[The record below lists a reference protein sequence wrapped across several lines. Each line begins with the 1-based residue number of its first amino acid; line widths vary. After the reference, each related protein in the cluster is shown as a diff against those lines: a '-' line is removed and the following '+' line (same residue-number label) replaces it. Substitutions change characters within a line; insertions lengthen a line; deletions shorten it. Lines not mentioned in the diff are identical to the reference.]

1 MAKRQFTKYLF
12 ETPSVTSG
20 EEAEVRKED
29 FVFEKKL
36 GEGAFGRVWRARHCS
51 TNRVFAIK
59 EVPKAKVLQMLPQ
72 FKREVFIMYQLSHP
86 HIVKLHSHFEDE
98 TAFFLIM
105 EIMEGGNL
113 FHRLY
118 REKQFY
124 EQQAAQYF
132 REVVLAVEYLHCH
145 LPAIIHRDIKP
156 ENILLDSENRAKV
169 TDFGWSNYY
178 NADTAVPRMTV
189 CGTLEYLPPEI
200 VEKRGHGPMAD
211 IWCLGVLLFEM
222 LVGYTPFK
230 SKAKSQLLTNIAAAK
245 LKFPL
250 SFPPLAKDLI
260 THMLAKSP
268 AARLTIA
275 QVKAHRWLVETPP
288 LRATLVQSLDIK
300 VLTEPEEGRTVP
312 GYTVI
317 ASKARLST
325 ADTKTEESE
334 FRSSDEKPSK
344 KLISSPLSLQTAK
357 QDLSVLQTRL
367 NSVQSL
373 LASQET
379 RRLQLQGAVQA
390 AIRLKEALKRSE
402 TELRSELALKRTAVE
417 RGRSSQSQ
425 TSVSHRVLTATSL
438 LSSKTGQISLLTT
451 QLNRLKE
458 DFSSQIA
465 DITAK
470 EETISALNAKLAG
483 VKQDLKEEKANFHSR
498 TTDLHMNIALL
509 RCQIEGRSKFVREL
523 DPNDQ
528 LLIHQMHQLS
538 KNKVDLLVFKR
549 SKAVEMSEMV
559 EKMQEKC
566 GKLEGSAALLRQNW
580 DLQSQEMERWKE
592 RRFREIEADFKGKK
606 AEIGAKRAALRESLR
621 LQSAQ
626 EAAKTAK
633 TSFFPADNSTAL
645 ESLQVPNRQ
654 ELTQISQISRR
665 QIDSVQSARARLKRE
680 MERNV
685 RRIASRED
693 ELAQAKCAVL
703 NFAIID

>member
-1 MAKRQFTKYLF
+1 
-12 ETPSVTSG
+12 
-20 EEAEVRKED
+20 VRKED

-51 TNRVFAIK
+51 TNRLFAIK

-105 EIMEGGNL
+105 EIMDGGNL
-113 FHRLY
+113 FHKLY

-132 REVVLAVEYLHCH
+132 REVVLAVEYLHSH
-145 LPAIIHRDIKP
+145 IPAIIHRDLKP
-156 ENILLDSENRAKV
+156 ENILLDSEGRAKV

-178 NADTAVPRMTV
+178 NADAAVPRTTV

-200 VEKRGHGPMAD
+200 VEKSGHGPAAD
-211 IWCLGVLLFEM
+211 VWCLGVLLFEM

-230 SKAKSQLLTNIAAAK
+230 SKAKSQLLTNISAAK

-260 THMLAKSP
+260 THMLAKSS

-275 QVKAHRWLVETPP
+275 QVKTHRWLTETPP
-288 LRATLVQSLDIK
+288 LRVTLLQSLEPK
-300 VLTEPEEGRTVP
+300 VLAEPAEGKAVP

-317 ASKARLST
+317 ASGDAKARLST

-344 KLISSPLSLQTAK
+344 KLISSPVSLHAAK
-357 QDLSVLQTRL
+357 QNLAVLQSQL

-373 LASQET
+373 LASQEA
-379 RRLQLQGAVQA
+379 RCLQLQGAVQT
-390 AIRLKEALKRSE
+390 AISRKEALKRSE
-402 TELRSELALKRTAVE
+402 MELRGELARKRTDVE
-417 RGRSSQSQ
+417 RGKSSQNQISISH
-425 TSVSHRVLTATSL
+425 SVISATSL
-438 LSSKTGQISLLTT
+438 LSSKTGQISLLTS
-451 QLNRLKE
+451 QLIRLKE
-458 DFSSQIA
+458 DFSSQNSDIA
-465 DITAK
+465 AK
-470 EETISALNAKLAG
+470 ELTLSALSAKLAG
-483 VKQDLKEEKANFHSR
+483 VKQDLKEQKANFHSR

-528 LLIHQMHQLS
+528 LLIHQMYQLS
-538 KNKVDLLVFKR
+538 KNKVDLIVFKR
-549 SKAVEMSEMV
+549 SKAVEMSENV

-566 GKLEGSAALLRQNW
+566 RELEGNAALLRQNW
-580 DLQSQEMERWKE
+580 DLQSQEMERGKE
-592 RRFREIEADFKGKK
+592 MRFREIEAGFRTKK
-606 AEIGAKRAALRESLR
+606 AEISAKRAALRESLK
-621 LQSAQ
+621 LQMAL
-626 EAAKTAK
+626 EAANTGKM
-633 TSFFPADNSTAL
+633 SSFPADNSSAI

-654 ELTQISQISRR
+654 KLTQILQISRR
-665 QIDSVQSARARLKRE
+665 QIDSLQGTRARLTRE
-680 MERNV
+680 MERNT

-693 ELAQAKCAVL
+693 ELAQVKCAVL